1 MRLLTCRIELAQ
13 GSDIGILLNG
23 HCPLGRKIVSDPCRW
38 REVEILEAA
47 DKGVIENGIHDD
59 VHRMQVQSD
68 DRPNLGCKVIQ
79 IPMFGVVT
87 EFEIHGAKEC
97 AIVGMRRGEQQAYL
111 AAIDRCA
118 AVFRDTV

>member
-1 MRLLTCRIELAQ
+1 MSFSRVGPNQTIERGQFRVAK
-13 GSDIGILLNG
+13 S
-23 HCPLGRKIVSDPCRW
+23 
-38 REVEILEAA
+38 
-47 DKGVIENGIHDD
+47 
-59 VHRMQVQSD
+59 
-68 DRPNLGCKVIQ
+68 
-79 IPMFGVVT
+79 VVT